1 MMTIDQR
8 EKQTRLQAR
17 MDELRAEI
25 AFAQNGEKPWPYRAC
40 RESEGVGCCEKHGKY
55 RTHILVWDDRQGGAA
70 SKISRCP
77 ECLVDEMDVTHR
89 TLVAMKAD
97 VLIENAGVACR
108 FRDCEFE
115 NYQEIN
121 SDAARN
127 LAACRRYAE
136 SWEDVLANGTSLV
149 LTGSCGTGKNH
160 LAVAMAKHIIR
171 NHLASVE
178 ITDVMRLTRAVKNC
192 WRNDSEKTADEVIE
206 HYASMDLLIIDEV
219 GVQFGSAA
227 EMAILQEII
236 NARYESILPTILISN
251 LSPEELWAFISP
263 RIADRIT
270 DGGRNW
276 LSFNW
281 PSYRSRIRG
290 VAA

>member
-1 MMTIDQR
+1 MMTFNLR
-8 EKQTRLQAR
+8 EQQKRLQAR
-17 MDELRAEI
+17 MDELQAEL
-25 AFAQNGEKPWPYRAC
+25 AFAKTGEKPWPYRAC
-40 RESEGVGCCEKHGKY
+40 REAEGAGCCEKHGEY
-55 RTHILVWDDRQGGAA
+55 NTHILEWDERHGETAL
-70 SKISRCP
+70 KISRCP
-77 ECLVDEMDVTHR
+77 ECLADEISVTHR
-89 TLVAMKAD
+89 ALVALKAD
-97 VLIENAGVACR
+97 ALIESAGIAFR

-115 NYQEIN
+115 NYLEIN
-121 SDAARN
+121 PDAARN

-136 SWEDVLANGTSLV
+136 NWEDVLEKGTSLV
-149 LTGSCGTGKNH
+149 MTGSCGTGKNH

-171 NHLASVE
+171 HHLASVE

-206 HYASMDLLIIDEV
+206 HYASLDLLIIDEV

-236 NARYESILPTILISN
+236 NARYESVLPTILISN
-251 LSPEELWAFISP
+251 LSPEELWVFISP
-263 RIADRIT
+263 RIADRVT

-281 PSYRSRIRG
+281 PSYRAHIGG

>member
-1 MMTIDQR
+1 MMTFNLR
-8 EKQTRLQAR
+8 EQQTRLQAR
-17 MDELRAEI
+17 MDELRSEM
-25 AFAQNGEKPWPYRAC
+25 AFAETGEKPWPYRSC
-40 RESEGVGCCEKHGKY
+40 RMREGRGYCEKHGEY
-55 RTHILVWDDRQGGAA
+55 HTHILVWGDRNGEDRE
-70 SKISRCP
+70 KISHCP
-77 ECLVDEMDVTHR
+77 HCLSAEINDVIME
-89 TLVAMKAD
+89 LSSLKAEELTD
-97 VLIENAGVACR
+97 NAGIALR

-121 SDAARN
+121 PDAARN
-127 LAACRRYAE
+127 LAACRSYAE
-136 SWEDVLANGTSLV
+136 NWADVLENGTNLV

-160 LAVAMAKHIIR
+160 LAVAMAKYVIR
-171 NHLASVE
+171 NYLASVE

-206 HYASMDLLIIDEV
+206 HYASLDLLIIDEV

-251 LSPEELWAFISP
+251 LSPKALWAYISP
-263 RIADRIT
+263 RIADRVT
-270 DGGRNW
+270 DGGRNL

-281 PSYRSRIRG
+281 PSYRAHAGG

>member
-1 MMTIDQR
+1 MMTFNLR
-8 EKQTRLQAR
+8 EQQTRLQAR
-17 MDELRAEI
+17 MDELRSEM
-25 AFAQNGEKPWPYRAC
+25 AFAESGEKPWPYRSC
-40 RESEGVGCCEKHGKY
+40 WMREGRGRCEKHGEY
-55 RTHILVWDDRQGGAA
+55 HTHILVWSDRNGEDIE
-70 SKISRCP
+70 KISRCLD
-77 ECLVDEMDVTHR
+77 CLTTEINDLITD
-89 TLVAMKAD
+89 LSSLKAEELTD
-97 VLIENAGVACR
+97 NAGIALR
-108 FRDCEFE
+108 FRDCEFD

-121 SDAARN
+121 LDAARN

-136 SWEDVLANGTSLV
+136 NWADVLENGTNLV

-206 HYASMDLLIIDEV
+206 HYASLDLLIIDEV

-251 LSPEELWAFISP
+251 LSPKALWEYISP
-263 RIADRIT
+263 RIADRVT
-270 DGGRNW
+270 NGGRNL

-281 PSYRSRIRG
+281 PSYRARVGG